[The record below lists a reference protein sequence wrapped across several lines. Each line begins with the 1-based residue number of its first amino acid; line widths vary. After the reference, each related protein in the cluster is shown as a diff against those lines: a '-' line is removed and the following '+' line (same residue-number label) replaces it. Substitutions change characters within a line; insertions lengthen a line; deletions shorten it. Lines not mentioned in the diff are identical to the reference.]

1 MVDLVVLA
9 AVVFAFGLVSRR
21 LEGTA
26 LTAPIVFVVAGI
38 ILGPAGLGLV
48 ELKID
53 DHTVL
58 LLGEVA
64 LAIVLFTDA
73 ARTNLSTLRQN
84 EGLPLRLLG
93 IGMPLTIALGTAV
106 AALLL
111 TDLTLWEAAIVGT
124 VLAPTDAAL
133 GQAVVNNPRI
143 PIRIRQALN
152 VEAGLNDGLSV
163 PFLALF
169 LTLAVAEEELQPASY
184 WIRFALEQVGF
195 GVVVGVGVGLAGGWL
210 VSWAS
215 KRGWMTDSFQ
225 RLAILAL
232 ALIAWALADQVGGN
246 GFIAAFV
253 GGLAVGPILERVGE
267 QLIRFTE
274 AEGQLL
280 NLSVFFIFGVLAI
293 GLIQPLSWRVVLYA
307 LLSLSV
313 IRMLPVALSLLQTR
327 LRSISVLFM
336 GWFGPRGLASIVL
349 GLIVVGEAPLFAGRE
364 EMGLV
369 VALTVLLSV
378 LLHGV
383 TAAPLSAVYA
393 RRVERMAADVP
404 EKQGAVEPPTSVGSV
419 PAGGSES
426 PMRPDEMSRCKEP
439 DKGELRLS
447 TDPEQLQSRALEINR
462 S

>member
-1 MVDLVVLA
+1 MKYPECLAPAADTVGDLAVLA

-21 LEGTA
+21 LEGSV
-26 LTAPIVFVVAGI
+26 LTAPIVFVLAGAT
-38 ILGPAGLGLV
+38 LGPAGLGLV
-48 ELKID
+48 EFELD
-53 DHTVL
+53 EHTVL
-58 LLGEVA
+58 LLAEIA

-73 ARTNLSTLRQN
+73 ASTDLSSLRQN

-93 IGMPLTIALGTAV
+93 IGMPLTIALGTAS

-111 TDLTLWEAAIVGT
+111 TDLTFWEAAIVGT

-133 GQAVVNNPRI
+133 GQAVVSNPRV
-143 PIRIRQALN
+143 PVRVRQALN

-184 WIRFALEQVGF
+184 WIRFALEQVGL
-195 GVVVGVGVGLAGGWL
+195 GVLVGVGVGLVGGWL
-210 VSWAS
+210 VSRAS
-215 KRGWMTDSFQ
+215 KRGRMTDSSQ
-225 RLAILAL
+225 RIALLAL
-232 ALIAWALADQVGGN
+232 AIIAWALADQIGGN

-253 GGLAVGPILERVGE
+253 AGLAVGPTVERVGE

-280 NLSVFFIFGVLAI
+280 NLSVFFVFGVLVI
-293 GLIQPLSWRVVLYA
+293 GLIQSLSWQVALYA

-313 IRMLPVALSLLQTR
+313 IRMLPVAVSLLGTH
-327 LRSISVLFM
+327 LHGVSVLFA

-349 GLIVVGEAPLFAGRE
+349 GLIVVEEAPLIGGRDQIE
-364 EMGLV
+364 AV

-383 TAAPLSAVYA
+383 SAAPLSAMYA
-393 RRVERMAADVP
+393 RRVEGMAADAP
-404 EKQGAVEPPTSVGSV
+404 EKKGAVEVPTRVASV
-419 PAGGSES
+419 PASGS
-426 PMRPDEMSRCKEP
+426 K
-439 DKGELRLS
+439 
-447 TDPEQLQSRALEINR
+447 
-462 S
+462 